1 MEKAAIPEAL
11 EPTSRTNLG
20 QAPSR
25 KSHPQTI
32 SKIETT
38 GKAPLEP
45 TSRINHRGQGARTEI
60 PLTAWTIK
68 TAASG
73 NLRLCLKLLSC
84 WKDMEYGAPQGSI
97 PGSLLFNI
105 RLCDPHCLL
114 EDLDITSYADDT
126 KIYTLKENKESITT
140 LWKLPAT
147 RVTFF

>member
-1 MEKAAIPEAL
+1 MAILDAL
-11 EPTSRTNLG
+11 ELTSIIHPRRRGTHAKPPAANG
-20 QAPSR
+20 KGGNSRGTRAHQQDKPRPS
-25 KSHPQTI
+25 P
-32 SKIETT
+32 
-38 GKAPLEP
+38 P
-45 TSRINHRGQGARTEI
+45 
-60 PLTAWTIK
+60 
-68 TAASG
+68 AASG

-140 LWKLPAT
+140 L
-147 RVTFF
+147 